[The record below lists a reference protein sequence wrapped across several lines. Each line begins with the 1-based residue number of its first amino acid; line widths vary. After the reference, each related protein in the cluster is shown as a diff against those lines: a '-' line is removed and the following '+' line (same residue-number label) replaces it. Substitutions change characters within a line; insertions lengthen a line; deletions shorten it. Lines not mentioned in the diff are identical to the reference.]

1 MTPEEL
7 NGTRHF
13 SSKTLC
19 KAGVNRLFLSVEVHL
34 SQSPSTRLCPHSS
47 KSKVPPSNQGLAD
60 TRRHLLYLRLRP
72 GPLTSAFTFLC
83 VSPVPSSCYLPT
95 LVLFS
100 SGIAVRRIET

>member
-1 MTPEEL
+1 MTPEAL
-7 NGTRHF
+7 NRTRHF
-13 SSKTLC
+13 SRMIPC
-19 KAGVNRLFLSVEVHL
+19 KAGANRLFRSVEIHPPKFP
-34 SQSPSTRLCPHSS
+34 PSVSAPLL
-47 KSKVPPSNQGLAD
+47 KSLRPSNQGLAD